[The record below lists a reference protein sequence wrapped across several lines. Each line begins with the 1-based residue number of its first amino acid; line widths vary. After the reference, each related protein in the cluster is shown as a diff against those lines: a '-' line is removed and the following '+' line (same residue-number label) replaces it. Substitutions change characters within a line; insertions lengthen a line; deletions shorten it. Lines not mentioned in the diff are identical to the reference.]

1 MTPDLDIERRLALA
15 YVPADRRPALGTL
28 WRLDV
33 TLGQVVATGS
43 DRMIS
48 QIRLA
53 WWREAL
59 ERLDRERPPAEPL
72 LEALAALVL
81 PRGVTGA
88 ELAGMADGWEVL
100 LEPAEL
106 EAEDLR
112 VYGAGRGGR
121 LFSLAARL
129 LGGEADGIAEAG
141 ARWALADL
149 ARRSSRP
156 EEAAVALAAGHRQA
170 LARWPRGLRP
180 LGMLAALAERDISRG
195 APEPAGSPARIW
207 RMIRHRLTGR

>member
-1 MTPDLDIERRLALA
+1 VTPDLDIERRLALA
-15 YVPADRRPALGTL
+15 YVPADRRPSLETL

-48 QIRLA
+48 RIRLA

-72 LEALAALVL
+72 LEAASALIL
-81 PRGVTGA
+81 PQGVTGA
-88 ELAGMADGWEVL
+88 ELAGLADGWEVL
-100 LEPAEL
+100 LEPVAL
-106 EAEDLR
+106 EAKELHA
-112 VYGAGRGGR
+112 YGAGRGGR
-121 LFSLAARL
+121 LFSIGARL

-156 EEAAVALAAGHRQA
+156 EEAAAALAAGQRQA
-170 LARWPRGLRP
+170 SVRWPRALRP
-180 LGMLAALAERDISRG
+180 LGMLAALADRDIGRG
-195 APEPAGSPARIW
+195 APEPAGSPARIL
-207 RMIRHRLTGR
+207 RMVRHRLTGR